1 MKKLLTTK
9 QLRSKHGPDDILQG
23 IDLCFEQN
31 FDKVKSCLTDKNS
44 PLNNYNVAHQI
55 SFLEEESSTKTHL
68 INNLLSSL
76 KDAIYFM
83 LLSKKERL
91 HTTQKMR
98 AFYSGLINNYLE
110 RVKILIQDPELLVPK
125 HFNDPIPKHKGISTI
140 FIILGL
146 IKKDLDLEKQYRKE
160 MPRSGH
166 LTGLQISLGKFFHNL
181 SSTGVVQKDQITIV
195 QNLFN
200 SFDVDWEE
208 VDRDNIKLSIQ
219 NPSIEYFEKMK
230 IDLKNI
236 SNYHYPKSLN
246 DKLII
251 NMIEQNIIFKKRVR
265 RF

>member
-1 MKKLLTTK
+1 
-9 QLRSKHGPDDILQG
+9 
-23 IDLCFEQN
+23 
-31 FDKVKSCLTDKNS
+31 
-44 PLNNYNVAHQI
+44 
-55 SFLEEESSTKTHL
+55 
-68 INNLLSSL
+68 
-76 KDAIYFM
+76 M
-83 LLSKKERL
+83 LLSKKRKIAYHPENEGLLLR
-91 HTTQKMR
+91 
-98 AFYSGLINNYLE
+98 LINNYLE

-125 HFNDPIPKHKGISTI
+125 QLNDPIPKHKGISTV

-146 IKKDLDLEKQYRKE
+146 IKKDLDSEKQYRKE

-166 LTGLQISLGKFFHNL
+166 LTGLEISLGKFFHNL

-236 SNYHYPKSLN
+236 SNYHYPKSL
-246 DKLII
+246 I
-251 NMIEQNIIFKKRVR
+251 
-265 RF
+265 